1 MFDDATPIICNASG
15 MPFTHAPTVASAA
28 PAPHARAAVLD
39 AKLPMPA
46 FFVGARIMRPSADRM
61 PTLRHEPAAVVGA
74 RESRSNMT
82 AEPAPILRHE
92 VCMYTAVYIST
103 VRSSSI
109 AIVLCARSLGVC
121 ATVARSQVFKPA
133 ADAAPSLSSATDP
146 FFVYPADVA
155 AATPAPRARAVVL
168 DDKLPT
174 PAFVVGARD
183 SRPCTT
189 AEPTPTLRLEVP
201 TPALAGGAP
210 ESRPCA
216 IVEPTPTLRP
226 EVFTQA
232 ATYSFA
238 VRPRTIVLAPCDR
251 SLAALGA
258 CASVAHSRASILAA
272 DAAPSASTATGLP
285 FARPC
290 TQDIK
295 WVMSAGT
302 PTSGSCRR
310 ASSA

>member
-74 RESRSNMT
+74 RDSRSYMT

-133 ADAAPSLSSATDP
+133 ADAAPSLSSATGL
-146 FFVYPADVA
+146 FFVCPADVA
-155 AATPAPRARAVVL
+155 AATPAPRARAV
-168 DDKLPT
+168 
-174 PAFVVGARD
+174 VVGARD

-210 ESRPCA
+210 ESRPRA
-216 IVEPTPTLRP
+216 IVEITPTLRP
-226 EVFTQA
+226 ED
-232 ATYSFA
+232 
-238 VRPRTIVLAPCDR
+238 I
-251 SLAALGA
+251 
-258 CASVAHSRASILAA
+258 ILPHERWYA
-272 DAAPSASTATGLP
+272 D
-285 FARPC
+285 
-290 TQDIK
+290 K
-295 WVMSAGT
+295 WVVSKGIFDVKTARISNSAR
-302 PTSGSCRR
+302 SFFQ
-310 ASSA
+310 

>member
-1 MFDDATPIICNASG
+1 MFDDATPIICTASG

-74 RESRSNMT
+74 RDSRSYMT

-133 ADAAPSLSSATDP
+133 ADAAPSLSSATGL
-146 FFVYPADVA
+146 FFVCPADVA
-155 AATPAPRARAVVL
+155 AATPAPRARAV
-168 DDKLPT
+168 
-174 PAFVVGARD
+174 VVGARD

-216 IVEPTPTLRP
+216 IVEITPTLRP

-232 ATYSFA
+232 VTYSFA

-258 CASVAHSRASILAA
+258 SASVAHSRASILAA

-310 ASSA
+310 ASST